1 MLHSIF
7 RKVGKERKLKI
18 TKVGSNIAFNITSR
32 LCTRPKASPPPSYWA
47 EHILY
52 SALHKD
58 ITFSHLFL
66 STFFLVPFCSV
77 FLSIYSILKSQYT
90 GAVVPLAMFEL
101 CSSSFKCICITIF
114 SHIFPFNIWYIV
126 FSNSCIYFA

>member
-7 RKVGKERKLKI
+7 RKVGKEIENNEGRQQYCVQYYLQAVH
-18 TKVGSNIAFNITSR
+18 TAQGVPTS
-32 LCTRPKASPPPSYWA
+32 L
-47 EHILY
+47 ILGR
-52 SALHKD
+52 AHPL
-58 ITFSHLFL
+58 L
-66 STFFLVPFCSV
+66 STSQGYYIFTPFSFNLLFGTFFVLFSFPYI
-77 FLSIYSILKSQYT
+77 LILKSQYT

-114 SHIFPFNIWYIV
+114 SHIFPFNIWHIV